1 MTQHQEEI
9 EARLKSAALAA
20 AGVGIAAMAEVMSLT
35 VKGTAVV
42 IGVAP
47 LAILGAVAGLAV
59 YGLIELV
66 SSRDDTTTVTP
77 LYLKSGDRTAQSVE
91 VSEELISS
99 LETFFLYGNSDCTPL
114 NPDGYD
120 LCGEEDND
128 MDIN

>member
-77 LYLKSGDRTAQSVE
+77 LYPKSGDRTTQSVE

-120 LCGEEDND
+120 LCGEDND
-128 MDIN
+128 MDINW